1 MKENLSTNIFQIG
14 MNEILTNYINHARN
28 FGYMGGIERDR
39 LRQKETAEVF
49 TPTSYVQQI
58 LDVEEQNSPNMFKD
72 WTKTYMDNSCGD
84 GQFLSEVVIRK
95 MERSGCTLEQALST
109 TYGVELM
116 EDNVKLCK
124 ERLAG
129 PTPTQ
134 EILDILDK
142 NIVCAD
148 ALTYHYRFDG
158 THPTSSH
165 TEIKLG
171 EFFG

>member
-1 MKENLSTNIFQIG
+1 MIKEFIKHSRHFS
-14 MNEILTNYINHARN
+14 
-28 FGYMGGIERDR
+28 YMSGIERDK
-39 LRQKETAEVF
+39 LRVKETSEVF
-49 TPTSYVQQI
+49 TPTKDIQEKLDI
-58 LDVEEQNSPNMFKD
+58 LEKEDPELFLNSN
-72 WTKTYMDNSCGD
+72 KTFLEPSCGD

-95 MERSGCTLEQALST
+95 MERSNCTLEQVLST

-129 PTPTQ
+129 PNPTQ

-148 ALTYHYRFDG
+148 ALTYHYRFDD
-158 THPTSSH
+158 THPTNSYAENKS
-165 TEIKLG
+165 G
-171 EFFG
+171 EFFDFKNKKTF

>member
-1 MKENLSTNIFQIG
+1 MDHG
-14 MNEILTNYINHARN
+14 RNHS
-28 FGYMGGIERDR
+28 YMSGIQRDK
-39 LRQKETAEVF
+39 LRVKQTAEVF
-49 TPTSYVQQI
+49 TPTWLVQEM
-58 LDVEEQNSPNMFKD
+58 LDRLEENDPTTFSDPD
-72 WTKTYMDNSCGD
+72 KTFLDPSCGD
-84 GQFLSEVVIRK
+84 GQFLSEVIIRK

-129 PTPTQ
+129 PEPTPEIL
-134 EILDILDK
+134 EILDR

-148 ALTYHYRFDG
+148 ALRYHYRFDG
-158 THPTSSH
+158 TPATTSSQQLKF
-165 TEIKLG
+165 E

>member
-1 MKENLSTNIFQIG
+1 MS
-14 MNEILTNYINHARN
+14 
-28 FGYMGGIERDR
+28 GIERDI
-39 LRQKETAEVF
+39 LRTKETAEVF
-49 TPTSYVQQI
+49 TPIHLVQQI
-58 LDVEEQNSPNMFKD
+58 LDEVELKNKDSFTD
-72 WTKTYMDNSCGD
+72 WTKSYMDNSCGD

-129 PTPTQ
+129 PNPTQ
-134 EILDILDK
+134 EILDILNK

-148 ALTYHYRFDG
+148 ALTYDYSF
-158 THPTSSH
+158 
-165 TEIKLG
+165 G
-171 EFFG
+171 EPVGIEQWC

>member
-1 MKENLSTNIFQIG
+1 MKN
-14 MNEILTNYINHARN
+14 LTNYINHSRN
-28 FGYMGGIERDR
+28 FGYMSGIERDR
-39 LRQKETAEVF
+39 LRQKKTAEVF
-49 TPTSYVQQI
+49 TPTEYVQQI
-58 LDVEEQNSPNMFKD
+58 LDEEKQNSPNMFKD
-72 WTKTYMDNSCGD
+72 WTNTYMDNSCGD

-95 MERSGCTLEQALST
+95 IEQSNCTLEQALST

-116 EDNVKLCK
+116 EDNLKLCK

-129 PTPTQ
+129 LNPTQ

-158 THPTSSH
+158 TPNDMSEEELNSQ
-165 TEIKLG
+165 K
-171 EFFG
+171 FFSYK

>member
-1 MKENLSTNIFQIG
+1 MIKE
-14 MNEILTNYINHARN
+14 YIKHSRE
-28 FGYMGGIERDR
+28 FDFMSGIERDK
-39 LRQKETAEVF
+39 LRVKETAEVF
-49 TPTSYVQQI
+49 TPTPLVQEM
-58 LDVEEQNSPNMFKD
+58 LDNMPQDLFED
-72 WTKTYMDNSCGD
+72 STKTFLDPSCGD

-95 MERSGCTLEQALST
+95 MERSGCTLEQSLST

-129 PTPTQ
+129 PNPTQ

-148 ALTYHYRFDG
+148 ALKYDYSF
-158 THPTSSH
+158 
-165 TEIKLG
+165 G
-171 EFFG
+171 EPVGIEVWC